1 LVPQPGQE
9 PNRHSLFTLVPQ
21 EKQKDSQGIKST
33 LEGLIE
39 VTENILRYRQR
50 KETDQ
55 LLDTVNTERDHDQSA
70 ATG

>member
-1 LVPQPGQE
+1 M
-9 PNRHSLFTLVPQ
+9 PQ

-39 VTENILRYRQR
+39 VTEKILRDRQR